1 MVPVIALVGRPNVG
15 KSTLFNQ
22 LTRSRDALVADYSG
36 LTRDRKYG
44 QGKILERDFMVIDT
58 GGISGAEL
66 GIDYKMAEQ
75 SLLAIDEADVV
86 IFLVDG
92 RSGLHPADTMIAKHL
107 RQTHK
112 PYHLAV
118 NKTDGTDPDIAAADF
133 FSLGLGEA
141 LPIAASHGRGVRSLI
156 ETVLVDF
163 HEEETVLSEEA
174 DERGVRIAV
183 IGRPNVGKS
192 TLVNQMLG
200 EDRVV
205 VFDQPGT
212 TRDSIYIPY
221 LRQEGEAEVPYTL
234 IDTAGVRRRKNIKE
248 AIEKFSIVKTLQAI
262 KDAHVVIA
270 VMDAHEGL
278 TEQDLHMLGFALED
292 GRALVIAVNKWD
304 GMTADAKEEVK
315 RQIDRKLIFAD
326 FANIHFISALHGS
339 GVGNLYQSI
348 NEAYQSAMAKF
359 STNMLTTLLA
369 DVVADHQPPM
379 VNGRRIKLRYAH
391 QGGSNPPLF
400 IVHGNQTDGLTEDY
414 KRYLKNKFI
423 KVLKIKGT
431 PVRFQF
437 KSGKNPFE
445 GNKVELTR
453 RQVQKKDRMALFIK
467 KSKKKNKR
475 K

>member
-1 MVPVIALVGRPNVG
+1 MIPVIALVGRPNVG

-22 LTRSRDALVADYSG
+22 LTRSRDALVADFPG

-44 QGKILERDFMVIDT
+44 QGNMECRDFMVIDT
-58 GGISGAEL
+58 GGISGAEE
-66 GIDYKMAEQ
+66 GIDYEMAEQ
-75 SLLAIDEADVV
+75 SMLAIDEADAVV
-86 IFLVDG
+86 FLVDG
-92 RSGLHPADTMIAKHL
+92 RAGLNPADAMIAKHL
-107 RQTHK
+107 RRIDK
-112 PYHLAV
+112 PYHLVV
-118 NKTDGTDPDIAAADF
+118 NKTDGTDPDVAAADF

-141 LPIAASHGRGVRSLI
+141 LPIAATHGRGVRSLI
-156 ETVLVDF
+156 ELVLTDF
-163 HEEETVLSEEA
+163 PEDEEALSEEA
-174 DERGVRIAV
+174 DERGIRIAV

-192 TLVNQMLG
+192 TLVNCMLG
-200 EDRVV
+200 EERVV
-205 VFDQPGT
+205 VFDEAGT

-221 LRQEGEAEVPYTL
+221 TRQVGDEEVPYTL

-248 AIEKFSIVKTLQAI
+248 AVEKFSIVKALQAI
-262 KDAHVVIA
+262 KDAHVVVA

-278 TEQDLHMLGFALED
+278 TDQDLHMLGFALED

-304 GMTADAKEEVK
+304 GMTKDDKEQVK
-315 RQIDRKLIFAD
+315 TQIDRKLVFAD

-339 GVGNLYQSI
+339 GVGHLYESI
-348 NEAYQSAMAKF
+348 NEAYESAMAKF
-359 STNMLTTLLA
+359 STNRLTTLLG

-400 IVHGNQTDGLTEDY
+400 IVHGNQTDGLSDGY

-437 KSGKNPFE
+437 KSGVNPYEGQKN
-445 GNKVELTR
+445 ELTR
-453 RQVQKKDRMALFIK
+453 RQIHKKERMTLF
-467 KSKKKNKR
+467 SKRSKKNKKR
-475 K
+475 